1 MELIVNGEN
10 VLEPV
15 NLEKNKNEIEKQRE
29 SVPAEI
35 TFTPFRE
42 KNLFFRANVKGGD
55 LNELVTALQKT
66 FSDVNSRESNIYDQ
80 LDTVF
85 KTVESIHKGSI
96 EGIIVAVKSAQGA
109 ISQAEYAID
118 RIKDTLDILQNFKD
132 QLEDNTEH
140 LRDID
145 DIWEDTQEL
154 DKKIREAEEL
164 FTNKTRN
171 IENNIKVL
179 MELKELLDNID
190 HLNDIDDMYK
200 DLLSICQQF
209 KKEKKRLRDDITH
222 NSIEIVKL
230 DKFMKSTEEINHLKD
245 VDTIYSELNRLKKVV
260 ETNKSVTD
268 NEISLIE
275 SEIREISD
283 FKKNVEEIPHL
294 FDVDI
299 VWSENKRI
307 SSNIEELK
315 KNITNDEHKIE
326 NIERVMQQKD
336 EEIINLKE
344 GVLKYETLANEVS
357 VQKNKLKMMYY
368 ICGGSIGIVVIQ
380 IILNVIGIL

>member
-1 MELIVNGEN
+1 
-10 VLEPV
+10 
-15 NLEKNKNEIEKQRE
+15 
-29 SVPAEI
+29 
-35 TFTPFRE
+35 
-42 KNLFFRANVKGGD
+42 
-55 LNELVTALQKT
+55 
-66 FSDVNSRESNIYDQ
+66 
-80 LDTVF
+80 
-85 KTVESIHKGSI
+85 
-96 EGIIVAVKSAQGA
+96 
-109 ISQAEYAID
+109 
-118 RIKDTLDILQNFKD
+118 
-132 QLEDNTEH
+132 
-140 LRDID
+140 
-145 DIWEDTQEL
+145 
-154 DKKIREAEEL
+154 
-164 FTNKTRN
+164 
-171 IENNIKVL
+171 

-368 ICGGSIGIVVIQ
+368 ICGGTIGIVVIQ

>member
-145 DIWEDTQEL
+145 DIWEDT
-154 DKKIREAEEL
+154 
-164 FTNKTRN
+164 
-171 IENNIKVL
+171 
-179 MELKELLDNID
+179 
-190 HLNDIDDMYK
+190 
-200 DLLSICQQF
+200 LSIPMQKCILF
-209 KKEKKRLRDDITH
+209 GNSEHPFPEKQ
-222 NSIEIVKL
+222 SIPFRSRVQLMI
-230 DKFMKSTEEINHLKD
+230 STQME
-245 VDTIYSELNRLKKVV
+245 
-260 ETNKSVTD
+260 
-268 NEISLIE
+268 SL
-275 SEIREISD
+275 
-283 FKKNVEEIPHL
+283 FH
-294 FDVDI
+294 
-299 VWSENKRI
+299 
-307 SSNIEELK
+307 
-315 KNITNDEHKIE
+315 
-326 NIERVMQQKD
+326 VM
-336 EEIINLKE
+336 
-344 GVLKYETLANEVS
+344 
-357 VQKNKLKMMYY
+357 
-368 ICGGSIGIVVIQ
+368 
-380 IILNVIGIL
+380 

>member
-29 SVPAEI
+29 SVPTEI

-164 FTNKTRN
+164 FTNKIKN

-222 NSIEIVKL
+222 NSMEIAKL
-230 DKFMKSTEEINHLKD
+230 DKFMKLTEEIKHLKD
-245 VDTIYSELNRLKKVV
+245 VDTIYLELNRLKKVV
-260 ETNKSVTD
+260 EANKSVTD

-275 SEIREISD
+275 SEIKEISD

-294 FDVDI
+294 YDVNI
-299 VWSENKRI
+299 MWSENKKI

-326 NIERVMQQKD
+326 NIEIVMQQKD

-344 GVLKYETLANEVS
+344 GIHKYETLANEVS
-357 VQKNKLKMMYY
+357 VLKNKLKMMYY
-368 ICGGSIGIVVIQ
+368 ICGGTIGIIVIQ

>member
-42 KNLFFRANVKGGD
+42 NNLFFRANVKGGD

-368 ICGGSIGIVVIQ
+368 ICGGTIGIVVIQ

>member
-42 KNLFFRANVKGGD
+42 KNLFFRANVKGDD

-164 FTNKTRN
+164 FTNKIKN

-222 NSIEIVKL
+222 NSMEIAKL
-230 DKFMKSTEEINHLKD
+230 DKFMKLTEEIKHLKD
-245 VDTIYSELNRLKKVV
+245 VDTIYLELNRLKKVV
-260 ETNKSVTD
+260 EANKSVTD

-275 SEIREISD
+275 SEIKEISD

-294 FDVDI
+294 YDVNI
-299 VWSENKRI
+299 MWSENKKI

-326 NIERVMQQKD
+326 NIEIVMQQKD

-344 GVLKYETLANEVS
+344 GVHKYETLANEVS
-357 VQKNKLKMMYY
+357 VLKNKLKMMYY
-368 ICGGSIGIVVIQ
+368 ICGGTIGIIVIQ